1 MARFDNTVALVT
13 GGASG
18 IGAAVGRQLLD
29 EGASILLFDL
39 DAEALKKAAG
49 TLGSRVAVYAGDVTN
64 EADVAAAVDQAVTTF
79 GALDAAFNIAGT
91 AKFGTITDIATEDW
105 QFTVDVV
112 LKGTFLTTRYAARA
126 MHAANH
132 PGVIV
137 NVASLNAHV
146 PIYGASSYAAAKAGV
161 ECFTKNSALELG
173 AHGIRVNAVLPGL
186 VQTPMTAQ
194 LMAVESIAKD
204 FTNRIIMNRAA
215 QPSEIADACLYLASE
230 QSSYITGTSL
240 VVDGGWEIT
249 NYPDLSAVI

>member
-1 MARFDNTVALVT
+1 MARFEHTVALVT

-29 EGASILLFDL
+29 EGASVVLFDL
-39 DAEALKKAAG
+39 DAEALKTAAES
-49 TLGSRVAVYAGDVTN
+49 LGPRVAVYAGNVTI
-64 EADVAAAVDQAVTTF
+64 ESDVAAAVDLAVTTF
-79 GALDAAFNIAGT
+79 GGLDATFNIAGT

-105 QFTVDVV
+105 LFTVDVV
-112 LKGTFLTTRYAARA
+112 LKGTFLTTRHAARA
-126 MHAANH
+126 MRSGGK

-146 PIYGASSYAAAKAGV
+146 PLYGASSYAAAKAGV

-173 AHGIRVNAVLPGL
+173 ADGIRVNAVLPGL
-186 VQTPMTAQ
+186 VQTPMTAP
-194 LMAVESIAKD
+194 LMSVESIAKD
-204 FTNRIIMNRAA
+204 FTDRIIMNRPG

-230 QSSYITGTSL
+230 QASYITGTSL

-249 NYPDLSAVI
+249 NYPNLSSVI